1 MAPRPLLFL
10 RLSKLIELKP
20 ISDKI
25 LVGELDLTSVQLSS
39 EGIVDSGRIDG
50 E

>member
-1 MAPRPLLFL
+1 LAPRPLLFL
-10 RLSKLIELKP
+10 WLSKLIELKP
-20 ISDKI
+20 IPDKI
-25 LVGELDLTSVQLSS
+25 LVGELDLTSVQLSI